1 VRVIFIKFTPRF
13 FLSRLTSSWPDCV
26 FIALF
31 FGPIPV
37 ALDWD
42 NTSSFPFFGFMSS
55 DCSLGSL
62 CGCVRVCLFQ
72 FLFFGFISSICAAL
86 FLFVSLVHTQYYLPL
101 PDVLRCPLP
110 LFLPHQRPHKYSP
123 ARPKYIY
130 ITSFFVTTLSLLD
143 SLRVLYCYC

>member
-1 VRVIFIKFTPRF
+1 MIFIKFTPRL

-42 NTSSFPFFGFMSS
+42 NTSSSFPFFGFMSS

-72 FLFFGFISSICAAL
+72 FLFYSSSLGLYVPYALLCFSLFHWCILNITYHCLMCCAGPFLSFPISDLTNIPL
-86 FLFVSLVHTQYYLPL
+86 LVPN
-101 PDVLRCPLP
+101 
-110 LFLPHQRPHKYSP
+110 
-123 ARPKYIY
+123 IY
-130 ITSFFVTTLSLLD
+130 I
-143 SLRVLYCYC
+143 